1 MKQKINIA
9 IIGASGYTGAELIRI
24 LLSHPHAEIKILT
37 GDSSAGK
44 DIAEVYP
51 HLRGRGLP
59 KLIVLDKAD
68 FNGIDVAFCCLPH
81 GTTQTVIA
89 GLPKHLKIID
99 LSADFRLSDPA
110 EYKTWYGHAH
120 QAVGLQKE
128 AVYGLTEIHRVQIKK
143 ARLVANPGCYPTSA
157 ALPLMPLLKA
167 KAILPQGIVIDAKS
181 GVTGAGR
188 KVAQNMLFA
197 EVDGGIN
204 AYGIAG
210 HRHAPEI
217 EQSLSLAAGKKII
230 TTFTPHLMPMNR
242 GILST
247 IYVKLAG
254 KHTAEDLRSILLKA
268 YKNEQ
273 FVQILPKGISPST
286 HQVRGTNNCAI
297 GVFAD
302 RVPGQAILVSAI
314 DNLVKGASGQAVQN
328 MNVLFGWPEETALEM
343 SAVFP

>member
-1 MKQKINIA
+1 MPINIA

-24 LLSHPHAEIKILT
+24 LLLHPHAAIKILT

-44 DIAEVYP
+44 NVEDIYP
-51 HLRGRGLP
+51 HLRNRGLP
-59 KLIVLDKAD
+59 KLTALEKTD
-68 FNGIDVAFCCLPH
+68 FSSIDLAFCCLPH

-89 GLPKHLKIID
+89 NLPKHLKIID
-99 LSADFRLSDPA
+99 LSADFRLADPA
-110 EYKTWYGHAH
+110 VYKEWYGHTH
-120 QAVGLQKE
+120 QAVKLQKE
-128 AVYGLTEIHRVQIKK
+128 AVYGLTEVARAEIKK

-157 ALPLMPLLKA
+157 AVPLVPLLKA
-167 KAILPQGIVIDAKS
+167 KAILPGSIIVDAKS

-197 EVDGGIN
+197 EIDGGIN
-204 AYGIAG
+204 AYGVGA

-217 EQSLSLAAGKKII
+217 DQNLSRAAGKKII
-230 TTFTPHLMPMNR
+230 ATFTPHLVPMNR

-247 IYVKLAG
+247 IYVQLAG
-254 KHTAEDLRSILLKA
+254 KYTVTGLRAILLKA
-268 YKNEQ
+268 YEHEP
-273 FVQILPKGISPST
+273 FVQILPLGLAPST
-286 HQVRGTNNCAI
+286 HQVRGTNNCAV

-302 RVPGQAILVSAI
+302 RAPGRAILVSAI

-328 MNVLFGWPEETALEM
+328 MNVMFGWPETTGLQL